1 MLIFM
6 EDRQLATRKFYFPFL
21 ALILSLEIQ
30 LQESLEGKGGKGT
43 RPNLSMGEPLRV

>member
-1 MLIFM
+1 M

-30 LQESLEGKGGKGT
+30 LQESLGG
-43 RPNLSMGEPLRV
+43 RVLDQYLSMGEPLRV